1 MHAQY
6 IACDICM
13 HTHTYTVVGFQLKHA
28 LSLSLHGILLGGDQ
42 QLNYDVAVSLTFMP
56 TNTYVEI

>member
-1 MHAQY
+1 MRHMHAY
-6 IACDICM
+6 
-13 HTHTYTVVGFQLKHA
+13 THLHNGFQLKHA

-42 QLNYDVAVSLTFMP
+42 QLNYDVAVSFMP